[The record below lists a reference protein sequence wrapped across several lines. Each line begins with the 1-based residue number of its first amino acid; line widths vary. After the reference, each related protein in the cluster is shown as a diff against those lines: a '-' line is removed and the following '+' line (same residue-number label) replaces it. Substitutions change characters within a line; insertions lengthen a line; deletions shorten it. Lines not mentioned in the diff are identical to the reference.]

1 MYRASRFQELWLL
14 RLPSAL
20 PYFLAGLRISGGL
33 ALIGAIVAEIAAGTA
48 GKSAGLAF
56 RIVNSGFRLNIPR
69 MFAALL
75 LIAVVG
81 VLIHL
86 ILTALTYFLLRDWHD
101 SARRERLDSI
111 ADPRRRG
118 GNLTL
123 AVREEWR
130 KSIHLRHSQERAT
143 LTGVGREPSVRCPL
157 SRGDNR
163 TFDPWARLAD
173 FGRAALGNLEAG
185 AGIPR

>member
-1 MYRASRFQELWLL
+1 LVCAFLVAFFPLLANTTLGLNSADHNLVDLFRLYRATRLQELFLL

-56 RIVNSGFRLNIPR
+56 RIVESGFRLNIAR

-86 ILTALTYFLLRDWHD
+86 ILTALTYWLLRDWHD
-101 SARRERLDSI
+101 SARTRE
-111 ADPRRRG
+111 
-118 GNLTL
+118 T
-123 AVREEWR
+123 
-130 KSIHLRHSQERAT
+130 
-143 LTGVGREPSVRCPL
+143 
-157 SRGDNR
+157 
-163 TFDPWARLAD
+163 
-173 FGRAALGNLEAG
+173 
-185 AGIPR
+185 